1 MLNIHNSVVIL
12 SLFSLS
18 CFVKIF
24 SYVKWRWDSKFVL
37 VILTSKKAF
46 CPSCQYPRA
55 RASGFALTPVRWLM
69 ISPSSGCNG
78 GYISISSQISVSNW
92 ALRSLTLLWR
102 IVIKSLVL
110 QFNSC
115 VMFKNCRHG
124 HLDGS
129 PLISFPYCKFNLS
142 QNSFLFCTKLY
153 SSKGTAESQFDTPG
167 SFASLI
173 AWSSAGERNCS
184 IAAAL
189 IFGFCSHFVFYSSL
203 SVLT

>member
-37 VILTSKKAF
+37 VILISKKAF
-46 CPSCQYPRA
+46 CPSCQYRRA
-55 RASGFALTPVRWLM
+55 RTSGFALTPVRRLM

-78 GYISISSQISVSNW
+78 GYISTSSQISVSSW
-92 ALRSLTLLWR
+92 ALRSLSLLWR

-110 QFNSC
+110 QFNAC
-115 VMFKNCRHG
+115 VMLKNCWHE

-129 PLISFPYCKFNLS
+129 PLISFPYCKFIAS

-153 SSKGTAESQFDTPG
+153 SFKGTAESQFDALG

-173 AWSSAGERNCS
+173 AWSSAGEINCL

-189 IFGFCSHFVFYSSL
+189 IFSFCSHLVFYSSL